1 MVLCLKTRKS
11 RSLPDLVMLSRFL
24 FIASPLTPLGR
35 INQGAFL
42 CITNKRVRSTDKSH
56 TRIPGIIRPNL
67 ALPVIRKFIRT
78 QSHIYRLNTPHPKS
92 SPAPAV
98 RPLLRNINGNLPRL
112 LLFWRAYPKTSS
124 PKAARE
130 QSDPSAFPLNV
141 AERAARA
148 SLVPLPRRRR
158 RNPVLR
164 NAQKCGL
171 FD

>member
-11 RSLPDLVMLSRFL
+11 RSLPDLAMLSRFL

-67 ALPVIRKFIRT
+67 ALPVIHKFIRT
-78 QSHIYRLNTPHPKS
+78 QSRIYRLNTPQILSRSRRAS
-92 SPAPAV
+92 SPPEYKRKSAAPPAV
-98 RPLLRNINGNLPRL
+98 LAGVSEDVV
-112 LLFWRAYPKTSS
+112 A
-124 PKAARE
+124 KAARE

-141 AERAARA
+141 AERARA
-148 SLVPLPRRRR
+148 GE
-158 RNPVLR
+158 
-164 NAQKCGL
+164 Q
-171 FD
+171 

>member
-42 CITNKRVRSTDKSH
+42 CIINKRVRSTDKSH
-56 TRIPGIIRPNL
+56 KYARIYQIRPYL

-78 QSHIYRLNTPHPKS
+78 QSYIYRLNTPQILSRSRRAS
-92 SPAPAV
+92 SPPEYKRKSAAAPAV
-98 RPLLRNINGNLPRL
+98 LAGVSEDVV
-112 LLFWRAYPKTSS
+112 A
-124 PKAARE
+124 KAARE

-141 AERAARA
+141 VERAKAGE
-148 SLVPLPRRRR
+148 
-158 RNPVLR
+158 
-164 NAQKCGL
+164 Q
-171 FD
+171 

>member
-42 CITNKRVRSTDKSH
+42 CIINKRVRSTDKSH
-56 TRIPGIIRPNL
+56 KYARIYQIRPNL

-78 QSHIYRLNTPHPKS
+78 QSHIYRLNTPTPNPLLSRRAS
-92 SPAPAV
+92 SPPEYKRKSAAPPAV
-98 RPLLRNINGNLPRL
+98 LAGVSEDVV
-112 LLFWRAYPKTSS
+112 A
-124 PKAARE
+124 KAARE

-141 AERAARA
+141 AERARA
-148 SLVPLPRRRR
+148 GE
-158 RNPVLR
+158 
-164 NAQKCGL
+164 Q
-171 FD
+171 

>member
-42 CITNKRVRSTDKSH
+42 CIKNKRVRSTDKSH

-78 QSHIYRLNTPHPKS
+78 QSHIYRLNTPQILSRSRRAS
-92 SPAPAV
+92 SPPEYKRKSAAPPAV
-98 RPLLRNINGNLPRL
+98 LAGVSEDVV
-112 LLFWRAYPKTSS
+112 A
-124 PKAARE
+124 KAARE
-130 QSDPSAFPLNV
+130 QSDPSAFALNV
-141 AERAARA
+141 AERARA
-148 SLVPLPRRRR
+148 GE
-158 RNPVLR
+158 
-164 NAQKCGL
+164 Q
-171 FD
+171 

>member
-42 CITNKRVRSTDKSH
+42 CIKNKRVRSTDKSH
-56 TRIPGIIRPNL
+56 TRIPRIIRPNL

-78 QSHIYRLNTPHPKS
+78 QSHIYRLNTPTPNPLLSRRAFPQMIPEYKRKS
-92 SPAPAV
+92 AAPPAV
-98 RPLLRNINGNLPRL
+98 LAGVSEDVV
-112 LLFWRAYPKTSS
+112 A
-124 PKAARE
+124 KAARE

-141 AERAARA
+141 AERARA
-148 SLVPLPRRRR
+148 GE
-158 RNPVLR
+158 
-164 NAQKCGL
+164 Q
-171 FD
+171 

>member
-42 CITNKRVRSTDKSH
+42 CITNKRVRSTDKSR
-56 TRIPGIIRPNL
+56 TRIPGIIRPNR

-78 QSHIYRLNTPHPKS
+78 QSRIYRLNTPTPNPLLSRRAS
-92 SPAPAV
+92 SPPEYKRKSAAALAV
-98 RPLLRNINGNLPRL
+98 LAGV
-112 LLFWRAYPKTSS
+112 SEDVVV
-124 PKAARE
+124 KAARE

-141 AERAARA
+141 AERARA
-148 SLVPLPRRRR
+148 GE
-158 RNPVLR
+158 
-164 NAQKCGL
+164 Q
-171 FD
+171 